1 MPPVRRRPE
10 GVLIIIAPPRWVSYC
25 WVSYAFQGACPRTSA
40 TFPLHDS
47 KLPSSIDLGRVGGA
61 QHNQILALLGYALLA
76 RINGLTLRLPRL
88 ATSAHA
94 ANDANDLHKSGKATV
109 AFADLFAVEPVA
121 SRAQFQAYRPPR
133 VGGSF

>member
-1 MPPVRRRPE
+1 MLSKRKLFIWSVCGCHLRVILYFLL
-10 GVLIIIAPPRWVSYC
+10 G
-25 WVSYAFQGACPRTSA
+25 YAFVLSRTSA

-47 KLPSSIDLGRVGGA
+47 KLPSSIDLGRGGGA
-61 QHNQILALLGYALLA
+61 QHNQFLALLGYALLA